1 MKFQYKA
8 ASQSGEVLEG
18 IFDAESEKAVVQKI
32 QAQGHVPILVEK
44 AKPVSKKRSGL
55 SWHRFRGSA
64 KDADM
69 FCIELATLLKAGLAL
84 SQALETLAD
93 MLKDRPIG
101 EVVRDIQLQVRKG
114 ERLSSALKQH
124 PKVFTGMDL
133 SMVHTGEVSGDLTAA
148 LERIASFRERARE
161 VREALTSTLIYPMIL
176 LVFAGISL
184 VVILGVVIP
193 KISVLFANAGQELP
207 LITQMVV
214 RIGEF
219 IRDWWWAGLA
229 ALLSGMLYLRW
240 RLKVMVFRMAWDR
253 RLLTIPFLGMWI
265 SKYEVARFARIL
277 GTLLQNGMTL
287 LNAVEVAR
295 DVVANANIKSGI
307 SRVITEIRQGHGF
320 SISLLNTGVFPK
332 LATDLLQVGEKTG
345 SLDEMLLQVAHI
357 YERDTQSQIKR
368 AMSVLSPFLVLF
380 LAVLIGT
387 IVMSVLVAV
396 LGVNE
401 LAF

>member
-229 ALLSGMLYLRW
+229 TLLSGMLYLRW

-368 AMSVLSPFLVLF
+368 AMSVLSPFLVLI